1 MRSRGAVR
9 KPSARTFPCPVGCG
23 RNKAPKYLM
32 CRPCWAMVPQELRG
46 AVYDGASKFHRQSP
60 GHSIKEDLERYRNAS
75 AAAVTVLE
83 GQTCQTWIRGRIE
96 FLGVYFFR
104 TYSGHV
110 EALESLSRRDARV
123 RQVRS

>member
-1 MRSRGAVR
+1 MQWSAVR
-9 KPSARTFPCPVGCG
+9 VEIIGRLFPS
-23 RNKAPKYLM
+23 
-32 CRPCWAMVPQELRG
+32 
-46 AVYDGASKFHRQSP
+46 
-60 GHSIKEDLERYRNAS
+60 LERPGTWQLAGDRHDRNAEGTLVAS
-75 AAAVTVLE
+75 LQVTRELAVGDLLELE